1 MEPTGVVEV
10 GPAPPPPVL
19 GPGRLPGGPPDLPG
33 DGGAPHTGRV
43 STPATPQAETDATP
57 VTPAP
62 PAARGRTAR
71 PFVPEHERP
80 PADRVMRRLLR
91 IEGAAEPGAIMGAQ
105 RAMTNSILV
114 SAVRCTIT
122 YLLVPI
128 LTPIVGVLDLV
139 AAPLSIALCAVAF
152 VMSTRSLR
160 RFWRADHAKRWHYTA
175 LVAVVWTFL
184 VVAVIR
190 DVGQLL

>member
-1 MEPTGVVEV
+1 M
-10 GPAPPPPVL
+10 
-19 GPGRLPGGPPDLPG
+19 
-33 DGGAPHTGRV
+33 

-62 PAARGRTAR
+62 HAAEAATAPVTAPAEPAAPAAPAAG
-71 PFVPEHERP
+71 ERP
-80 PADRVMRRLLR
+80 AADRLVRRLLR
-91 IEGAAEPGAIMGAQ
+91 IEGAAEPGVILGAQ
-105 RAMTNSILV
+105 RAMRSSILV
-114 SAVRCTIT
+114 SAIRCTIT

-139 AAPLSIALCAVAF
+139 AAPLSIGLCAVAF

-160 RFWRADHAKRWHYTA
+160 RFWRADHSKRWHYTA
-175 LVAVVWTFL
+175 LVGVVWAFL
-184 VVAVIR
+184 VVAVVR

>member
-1 MEPTGVVEV
+1 MPHLAG
-10 GPAPPPPVL
+10 GSRGWL
-19 GPGRLPGGPPDLPG
+19 GPGSPDLPP
-33 DGGAPHTGRV
+33 GGGGPHTGRV

-62 PAARGRTAR
+62 HAAEAATAHVTEPAPVAPAAPA
-71 PFVPEHERP
+71 PERP
-80 PADRVMRRLLR
+80 AADRLVRRLLR

-184 VVAVIR
+184 VVAVVR
-190 DVGQLL
+190 DVAQLF

>member
-1 MEPTGVVEV
+1 MPQ
-10 GPAPPPPVL
+10 
-19 GPGRLPGGPPDLPG
+19 
-33 DGGAPHTGRV
+33 DGGGPHTGQV

-62 PAARGRTAR
+62 PAAEAATAPITAAAPGARGRTAR
-71 PFVPEHERP
+71 PSVPEHERP
-80 PADRVMRRLLR
+80 PADRMMRHLLR

-160 RFWRADHAKRWHYTA
+160 RFWRADHAKRWYYTA
-175 LVAVVWTFL
+175 LVAVVWAFL
-184 VVAVIR
+184 VVAVVR